1 MHHYFILI
9 KEKQSLGLSEKVYEN
24 IANRSNFI
32 HKPKAGCE
40 VMLGTS
46 LYTRKNYQQKFKEVL
61 TLHKLT
67 KSALGFR
74 TFTETLMREMCLS

>member
-9 KEKQSLGLSEKVYEN
+9 KEKQSLGLSEKDYEN
-24 IANRSNFI
+24 IANGSNFI
-32 HKPKAGCE
+32 HRLKAGCE

-46 LYTRKNYQQKFKEVL
+46 LYTRKKYQYKFKEML

-67 KSALGFR
+67 KSTLGIR